1 VLPDTCKILHKGSFT
16 NKSFTLVSFN
26 RDLIA
31 DLEARKAVFFADFK
45 DKNSIEMPPSVDRAL
60 LEKAVDKFL
69 FCMRN
74 EISS

>member
-1 VLPDTCKILHKGSFT
+1 
-16 NKSFTLVSFN
+16 VSFN

-60 LEKAVDKFL
+60 LKLSINFFSV
-69 FCMRN
+69 
-74 EISS
+74 